1 MTARVWQTKDA
12 GAPSRRPAP
21 PANQEDAVAIVGW
34 SGLFPKA
41 GNIDELWSNLQ
52 QVADCTSPLAESP
65 EMGPDYV
72 ARTSALA
79 DFDKFD
85 ADFFGYSP
93 REAAMIDPQ
102 QRLFLQQA
110 WHALENAGHAP
121 DSADIGSV
129 GVFAGCGISTYL
141 LTRLMRHP
149 SFATMDPIE
158 VLMSNDKDFVATR
171 VACKL
176 GLRGP
181 AMTVQTACSTSL
193 VATHTACRAL
203 LAMECDTALAGGS
216 TVLLPTG
223 TGYLYTEG
231 GIRSPDG
238 LCRPF
243 DRDGDGTIFGS
254 GVATVVLKRLADAL
268 DQNCTIHAVILASAV
283 NNDGDRKI
291 GFSAP
296 SVEGQAEAISEALAV
311 AGLRAEDIGAVEC
324 HGTATRLGDP
334 VEVEALTQ
342 AFMENSDLTADQLR
356 GRCVLG
362 SVKGNLGHLDTAAGI
377 SGLIKAALMVRDGIL
392 PGTAHFR
399 APNPALNLEETPFAV
414 RSDTQAWEDWRPR
427 TAGVSSFGVG
437 GTNAHVIVAAP
448 PAPTATC
455 PETPTCPDT
464 DVQLLPLSARTPE
477 ALQRHC
483 ARMADALTAREV
495 ASLRDV
501 AFTLQTGRV
510 QFEHR
515 LAVTAATAAEAVR
528 KLRSAPR
535 TGARC
540 LQGKLSTV
548 LAFPGQGTQRAGM
561 AAAFY
566 RELPVFAGAI
576 ERCLALMEKDL
587 AARVRRCLLDEGPVT
602 EALIAETVHTQP
614 ALFIMGYALVES
626 LKQVG
631 IDGDCAI
638 GHSIGEYLAAHWAG
652 VFSLDD
658 ALALVCARGFCMQ
671 DAPEGAM
678 ALVALCEDELAP
690 LIADDEVEVA
700 VINSPDSCVLA
711 GTVQAMAASLDRLE
725 AAGIG
730 AQRLRTKRAFHSGL
744 MDGVLDRFR
753 ASLDRVRL
761 SPARRPFISNLT
773 GGWISPE
780 RASDPAYWVEHLR
793 GRVRF
798 AEGLRRLR
806 DDSPCLLLEFGP
818 GASVSAFA
826 GQSAG
831 THPCRAIPLA
841 GAKDNSGSQGLL
853 QALGAFWCAG
863 GSLPWQDWHDG
874 GARRVPLPGYPFA
887 VTRHWLDLPADRA
900 SDPAPEMADA
910 VPAAPS
916 HARPA
921 LDVPFAVPRGPLE
934 KDLCRLWEEVLGI
947 GGIGI
952 DDNFFALGGSSVQVL
967 EVVRRAKAEGRV
979 LTARDVFENP
989 TVAELASHIAGAADG
1004 ALPDAQGDAHPRS
1017 IAAQAIAPDMAETVL
1032 SALKKMRP

>member
-1 MTARVWQTKDA
+1 MTAKVWQTNDIDT
-12 GAPSRRPAP
+12 SNRRPDP
-21 PANQEDAVAIVGW
+21 PANQEDAIAIVGW

-41 GNIDELWSNLQ
+41 KNVDELWSNLQ
-52 QVADCTSPLAESP
+52 QVTDCTTPLPDSP

-72 ARTSALA
+72 ARISELA

-93 REAAMIDPQ
+93 REASIIDPQ

-110 WHALENAGHAP
+110 WHALEHAGYAP
-121 DSADIGSV
+121 DGAGIGSV

-141 LTRLMRHP
+141 LTQLIHHP
-149 SFATMDPIE
+149 SFAAMDPIE

-193 VATHTACRAL
+193 VATHMACRAL

-216 TVLLPTG
+216 TVLLPAH

-243 DRDGDGTIFGS
+243 DREGDGTIFGS
-254 GVATVVLKRLADAL
+254 GVATVILKRLADAL
-268 DQNCTIHAVILASAV
+268 DQNCTVHAVILASAV

-296 SVEGQAEAISEALAV
+296 SIEGQAEAISEAMAV

-342 AFMENSDLTADQLR
+342 AFMENSDLPAEQLR

-377 SGLIKAALMVRDGIL
+377 TGLIKAALMVRDGII
-392 PGTAHFR
+392 PGTAHFQ
-399 APNPALNLEETPFAV
+399 APNPALNLAETPFAV
-414 RSDTQAWEDWRPR
+414 RANTQTWEDGRPR
-427 TAGVSSFGVG
+427 TVGVSSFGVG
-437 GTNAHVIVAAP
+437 GTNAHVILTAP
-448 PAPTATC
+448 PAQA
-455 PETPTCPDT
+455 PERSNS
-464 DVQLLPLSARTPE
+464 DVQLLPVSARTPE
-477 ALQRHC
+477 ALQHQC
-483 ARMADALTAREV
+483 KQMADALA
-495 ASLRDV
+495 ASDGLDLRDI

-510 QFEHR
+510 HFGHR
-515 LAVTAATAAEAVR
+515 LTVTARTTAEATQ
-528 KLRSAPR
+528 KLQRATQTS
-535 TGARC
+535 ARC

-566 RELPVFAGAI
+566 RELPVFADAVD
-576 ERCLALMEKDL
+576 RCLALMEKDL
-587 AARVRRCLLDEGPVT
+587 AAKVRHCLLDNGSET
-602 EALIAETVHTQP
+602 EELIAETVHTQP

-626 LKQVG
+626 LKQAG

-671 DAPEGAM
+671 DTPEGAM
-678 ALVALCEDELAP
+678 ALVALSEDELAP
-690 LIADDEVEVA
+690 LIADDEVEIA
-700 VINSPDSCVLA
+700 VINSPDSCVIA
-711 GTVQAMAASLDRLE
+711 GTVQAVAASLDRLE
-725 AAGIG
+725 AARIG
-730 AQRLRTKRAFHSGL
+730 VQRLRTKRAFHSRL

-753 ASLDRVRL
+753 ANLDRVTL
-761 SPARRPFISNLT
+761 SPPRFPFISNLT

-798 AEGLRRLR
+798 ADGLKRLH
-806 DDSPCLLLEFGP
+806 DDSPCLLLELGP

-831 THPCRAIPLA
+831 THPCRAIPFA
-841 GAKDNSGSQGLL
+841 SAKDNSGGEGLL
-853 QALGAFWCAG
+853 EALGAFWCAG
-863 GSLPWQDWHDG
+863 GSLPWQDWHDSA
-874 GARRVPLPGYPFA
+874 ARRVPLPGYPFA
-887 VTRHWLDLPADRA
+887 ATRHWLDLPAHRA
-900 SDPAPEMADA
+900 SDRAPEMADA
-910 VPAAPS
+910 VPATPS

-921 LDVPFAVPRGPLE
+921 LDVPFAPPRGSLE
-934 KDLCRLWEEVLGI
+934 KDLCRLWEDVLGI

-952 DDNFFALGGSSVQVL
+952 DDNFFTLGGSSVQVL
-967 EVVRRAKAEGRV
+967 EIVRRAKADGQM
-979 LTARDVFENP
+979 LTARDVFQNP
-989 TVAELASHIAGAADG
+989 TVAELASHIDRASDS
-1004 ALPDAQGDAHPRS
+1004 ALPDDQRDADAQS

-1032 SALKKMRP
+1032 SALGKMRQ

>member
-1 MTARVWQTKDA
+1 MTAKVRQTKDI
-12 GAPSRRPAP
+12 GASHQRPDPLAD
-21 PANQEDAVAIVGW
+21 QEDAIAIVGW
-34 SGLFPKA
+34 SGRFPKA
-41 GNIDELWSNLQ
+41 KNVDELWSNLQ
-52 QVADCTSPLAESP
+52 QVADCTAPLPDSP

-72 ARTSALA
+72 ARISELT

-93 REAAMIDPQ
+93 REASIIDPQ

-110 WHALENAGHAP
+110 WHALEHAGYAP

-141 LTRLMRHP
+141 LTQLMHHP

-193 VATHTACRAL
+193 VATHMACRAL

-216 TVLLPTG
+216 TVLLPAR

-254 GVATVVLKRLADAL
+254 GVATVVLKRLPDAL
-268 DQNCTIHAVILASAV
+268 EQNCTIHAVILSSAL

-296 SVEGQAEAISEALAV
+296 SVEGQAEAISEAMAV
-311 AGLRAEDIGAVEC
+311 AGLRAEDIGAIEC

-342 AFMENSDLTADQLR
+342 AFLENSDLTADQLR

-377 SGLIKAALMVRDGIL
+377 SGLIKAALMVRDGII

-399 APNPALNLEETPFAV
+399 TPNPALALEETPFAV

-427 TAGVSSFGVG
+427 TVGVSSFGVG
-437 GTNAHVIVAAP
+437 GTNAHVIVTAP
-448 PAPTATC
+448 PVQAYGRPNG
-455 PETPTCPDT
+455 DK
-464 DVQLLPLSARTPE
+464 QLLPLSASSPE

-483 ARMADALTAREV
+483 AQMADALAAPE
-495 ASLRDV
+495 AADLRDV

-510 QFEHR
+510 HFEHR
-515 LAVTAATAAEAVR
+515 VAVTAKTAAEAAR
-528 KLRSAPR
+528 KLRSATR
-535 TGARC
+535 MDASC
-540 LQGKLSTV
+540 LEGQVPAV
-548 LAFPGQGTQRAGM
+548 LAFPGQGTQRAAM

-566 RELPVFAGAI
+566 RELPVFAGAVD
-576 ERCLALMEKDL
+576 RCLALMEEDL
-587 AARVRRCLLDEGPVT
+587 AAKVRRCLLDHGPEA

-626 LKQVG
+626 LTHAG
-631 IDGDCAI
+631 IDGDGAI

-652 VFSLDD
+652 VFSLED
-658 ALALVCARGFCMQ
+658 ALRLVCARGRCMQ

-678 ALVALCEDELAP
+678 ALVMLSESELAP
-690 LIADDEVEVA
+690 KIAGDEVEIA
-700 VINSPDSCVLA
+700 VINSPDACVIA
-711 GTVQAMAASLDRLE
+711 GTVQAMAASLGRLE
-725 AAGIG
+725 AEGIG
-730 AQRLRTKRAFHSGL
+730 VQELRTNRAFHSHL
-744 MDGVLDRFR
+744 MDGVLEGFR
-753 ASLDRVRL
+753 ASLDRIML
-761 SPARRPFISNLT
+761 SPPRRPFISNLT
-773 GGWISPE
+773 GGWITPE

-793 GRVRF
+793 GRIRF
-798 AEGLRRLR
+798 ADGLKQLR
-806 DDSPCLLLEFGP
+806 DDSPCILLELGP

-831 THPCRAIPLA
+831 AHPCRAIPFA
-841 GAKDNSGSQGLL
+841 RSTDNEGGEGLL

-863 GSLPWQDWHDG
+863 GTLPRRDWHDG

-887 VTRHWLDLPADRA
+887 ATRHWLDLPADRA
-900 SDPAPEMADA
+900 SDRTPEMAAA
-910 VPAAPS
+910 VPVAPS

-921 LDVPFAVPRGPLE
+921 LYVPFAAPSSPLE
-934 KDLCRLWEEVLGI
+934 KDLSRLWEEVLGI
-947 GGIGI
+947 GGLGI
-952 DDNFFALGGSSVQVL
+952 DDNFFTLGGSSVQVL
-967 EVVRRAKAEGRV
+967 EVVRRAKAHGWT
-979 LTARDVFENP
+979 LTARDVFQNP
-989 TVAELASHIAGAADG
+989 TVAELASHIARAGDG
-1004 ALPDAQGDAHPRS
+1004 LTSDDRSDAQPPAV
-1017 IAAQAIAPDMAETVL
+1017 AAEAIAPEMAEAVL
-1032 SALKKMRP
+1032 SALGKMRQ